1 MGVQNR
7 YPTILLLTFDH
18 DNFGMLIDSDK
29 RSSPS
34 CSAWSI
40 LPNEGLLVGKKEK
53 KKTEIFQRASMV
65 APRLMADRPS
75 PIESKASSIVYTFV
89 GDLRT
94 VSVLALSLRDGL
106 LG

>member
-1 MGVQNR
+1 VFKIV
-7 YPTILLLTFDH
+7 PTDSLCIILMV
-18 DNFGMLIDSDK
+18 DNFGVLIDSDK
-29 RSSPS
+29 RSSSS

-40 LPNEGLLVGKKEK
+40 LPNEGLLACKKREK
-53 KKTEIFQRASMV
+53 KSEIFQLVSMV
-65 APRLMADRPS
+65 APMVMAGRPS

-94 VSVLALSLRDGL
+94 VSVLALSLCDDL